1 MYSLSVLIFPKFRVN
16 EVEKITVVFTRCEAT
31 FFFGGGGVASV
42 LGHDRSCLKGDGN

>member
-31 FFFGGGGVASV
+31 FFFGGGGGWGCAGA
-42 LGHDRSCLKGDGN
+42 LING